1 MRGPE
6 ADISGSD
13 GISGFEV
20 TPELRSPINTGIS
33 CDNTFDSRLNGYLV
47 ESSMEDFVDLR
58 LCKEPAE
65 TAELEVLDWVHHVW
79 VLKDPLLVS
88 IDP

>member
-1 MRGPE
+1 
-6 ADISGSD
+6 
-13 GISGFEV
+13 
-20 TPELRSPINTGIS
+20 
-33 CDNTFDSRLNGYLV
+33 
-47 ESSMEDFVDLR
+47 MEDFVDLR